1 MALSRGSSMSLS
13 LPLTFVSFQSPLT
26 LATCA
31 LTTLASGCLDT
42 DLRPGSFPGLSQVA
56 LCWLSPGS

>member
-1 MALSRGSSMSLS
+1 MALSRGSSTSLS

-31 LTTLASGCLDT
+31 LATLASGCLDT
-42 DLRPGSFPGLSQVA
+42 DLLSALFQVFPRLLSA
-56 LCWLSPGS
+56 G